1 MSFLEMTADDG
12 MTVAEAIEFI
22 DSFDEYFDD
31 CEQKTERTNTGQT
44 HSLSSSDSSIPI
56 PTSNMVGEKRR
67 TKKTNPPGYT
77 TRVQR
82 RKRAELQNL
91 RDEAQELQERLDQL
105 KKSTFNSH
113 MEVANEDPAAC
124 QMKWRNLVE
133 TERNQRRHSE
143 ETNSKLKTILAH
155 HLSANENLCRAL
167 HKKALLKGTDFVF
180 SCEPTPGYSFAA
192 FENNRAIV
200 GHLEQLVGK
209 LYLESGSLL
218 DSWSSSSMNY
228 SMNVQYDEQ
237 MHSKVAEMKATT
249 PVACSMEVA
258 ADLMWREQSGQRSDP
273 QKWAH
278 IISGR
283 QPNSQEKN
291 WIFTLQ
297 CQSYIKR
304 VNGVQLMQK
313 FEDSNRIVFVRTDI
327 MTLTTEGLR
336 FRDQTWTI
344 ITRSDSDPHNASVVR
359 IYEKLFME
367 CQEGFS
373 ARPEDMAY
381 AQNVVLKSL
390 SWKLHNCTRQ
400 LQDTLVEKYEI
411 CVKSPLQPDIPG
423 GR

>member
-113 MEVANEDPAAC
+113 MVVANEDPAAC

-237 MHSKVAEMKATT
+237 KHSKVAEMKATT

-258 ADLMWREQSGQRSDP
+258 ADVMWREQSGQRSDP

-278 IISGR
+278 I
-283 QPNSQEKN
+283 
-291 WIFTLQ
+291 
-297 CQSYIKR
+297 
-304 VNGVQLMQK
+304 
-313 FEDSNRIVFVRTDI
+313 
-327 MTLTTEGLR
+327 
-336 FRDQTWTI
+336 
-344 ITRSDSDPHNASVVR
+344 
-359 IYEKLFME
+359 
-367 CQEGFS
+367 
-373 ARPEDMAY
+373 
-381 AQNVVLKSL
+381 
-390 SWKLHNCTRQ
+390 
-400 LQDTLVEKYEI
+400 
-411 CVKSPLQPDIPG
+411 
-423 GR
+423 